1 MEWIRMK
8 MSDTTIDLIRRF
20 AREEDMK
27 IGNVVENMALSYF
40 RNIPRWREE
49 MDRLE
54 RMDSEKG
61 GRE

>member
-40 RNIPRWREE
+40 RDIPRWREE
-49 MDRLE
+49 VERLE
-54 RMDSEKG
+54 RMK
-61 GRE
+61 REER